1 MICIS
6 EADQGQIQELINKYD
21 HSQNGTLEFN
31 EFLGFMKEGLQ
42 YEESPNRAIQMRFL
56 FDGMDVNGSHS
67 LDREEIIN
75 CLSKWRDGDFKYIT
89 KMIFRGADKNK
100 SKKVEISELKL
111 ACDNLGKGFSPEDFA
126 TICELE
132 FGKKKKELEYW
143 EFYKVITGETIDKKS
158 KEADPYDGKL
168 NNSKC
173 CIII

>member
-75 CLSKWRDGDFKYIT
+75 CLSKWRDGDFKHIM
-89 KMIFRGADKNK
+89 KMIFRGADRSK
-100 SKKVEISELKL
+100 SQFIVKEYYKTFFHWKKL
-111 ACDNLGKGFSPEDFA
+111 AR
-126 TICELE
+126 
-132 FGKKKKELEYW
+132 
-143 EFYKVITGETIDKKS
+143 KVK
-158 KEADPYDGKL
+158 
-168 NNSKC
+168 
-173 CIII
+173 